1 MPASAIGLA
10 IIFVS
15 GVLIASFAA
24 PMKLTRA
31 WNWENTWLLYAT
43 VGLVLIPCSLVAW
56 TVPHP
61 LSFYSSL
68 PLHTLLPPLLFG
80 FGWGIA
86 QVTFGLSIARVGM
99 AMAFAIVI
107 GLSSLLGSVIPLA
120 VFHPSDLFRRVGAV
134 LLMSAVIL
142 FAGLTLYIRADHKR
156 ETTRKTSGQG
166 FLTGVLLCVFTG
178 CFGSMINMGFVF
190 GGGIA
195 QQAVREGISA
205 ERATL
210 CIWTVVLAAGYIPNL
225 AYTIYLL
232 ADHGSI
238 GLFRKSF
245 AREFLIAASSA
256 VLWLFGM
263 LGYGF
268 GADKMGKYG
277 NSIGF
282 AVFMGVTLFWSS
294 ALGLF
299 AGEWKTASPLAI
311 RCMRLGLALIIV
323 SMTVLGVST
332 LIH

>member
-1 MPASAIGLA
+1 MPPSSIGLA
-10 IIFVS
+10 LIFVS

-43 VGLVLIPCSLVAW
+43 IGLVLIPCSLVAW

-61 LSFYSSL
+61 LAFYSSL

-107 GLSSLLGSVIPLA
+107 GLSSLLGSVVPLA
-120 VFHPSDLFRRVGAV
+120 VFHPNDLIGRPGAT
-134 LLMSAVIL
+134 LLTSAVIL
-142 FAGLTLYIRADHKR
+142 FAGLALYIRADHNR
-156 ETTRKTSGQG
+156 ETTRKASGQG

-195 QQAVREGISA
+195 KQALHEGISA
-205 ERATL
+205 ESATL
-210 CIWTVVLAAGYIPNL
+210 CIWAVVLAAGYIPNL
-225 AYTIYLL
+225 AYTVFLL
-232 ADHGSI
+232 TRNDSI
-238 GLFRKSF
+238 SLFRRSF
-245 AREFLIAASSA
+245 VRESLISVSSA

-282 AVFMGVTLFWSS
+282 AVFMGVTLFWSN

-299 AGEWKTASPLAI
+299 AGEWKTASPSAI
-311 RCMRLGLALIIV
+311 RYMRVGLALIIV